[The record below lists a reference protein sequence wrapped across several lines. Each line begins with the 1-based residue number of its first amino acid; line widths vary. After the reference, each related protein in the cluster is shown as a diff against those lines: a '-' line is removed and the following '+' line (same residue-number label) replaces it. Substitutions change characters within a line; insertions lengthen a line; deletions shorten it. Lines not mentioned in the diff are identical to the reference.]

1 MSLGRRKVGI
11 EDATRWVFNRMA
23 DVYDARP
30 PYPAAL
36 IDALVDLAEP
46 VGRRV
51 ADVGAGTGHLAL
63 PLAARGADVVAIE
76 PALAMLDRLRAAAR
90 DRGLDLSAVHAAAE
104 ALPLPPRSVDLAIV
118 SDALHFMD
126 AELTARQIARVLV
139 PGGALALVRCD
150 FGDTPFMRDLL
161 GVIEDSVPRRP
172 RALTQS
178 IVHLSALSGAA
189 LTGVR
194 SFHDET
200 PVDHPTLERILRS
213 ISFIGPAMNPQRFAA
228 FRARVFA
235 LTTRPVWARTF
246 TLRSGYRKTGIY
258 DGSPGA
264 RRDRPG
270 PRANPIAGSLSGPR
284 SERAGRV

>member
-30 PYPAAL
+30 AYPAAL
-36 IDALVDLAEP
+36 IDALVDLAAP

-104 ALPLPPRSVDLAIV
+104 ALPLPPRSVDMAIV

-126 AELTARQIARVLV
+126 AELTARQLARVLA
-139 PGGALALVRCD
+139 PGGALALIRCD

-161 GVIEDSVPRRP
+161 GVIEDAVPRRP

-228 FRARVFA
+228 FQARVFA
-235 LTTRPVWARTF
+235 LTARPVWARTF
-246 TLRSGYRKTGIY
+246 TLRSGYRA
-258 DGSPGA
+258 DRRRSPA
-264 RRDRPG
+264 RPSVPVAD
-270 PRANPIAGSLSGPR
+270 LDVV
-284 SERAGRV
+284 RAGRAPTGLQQ